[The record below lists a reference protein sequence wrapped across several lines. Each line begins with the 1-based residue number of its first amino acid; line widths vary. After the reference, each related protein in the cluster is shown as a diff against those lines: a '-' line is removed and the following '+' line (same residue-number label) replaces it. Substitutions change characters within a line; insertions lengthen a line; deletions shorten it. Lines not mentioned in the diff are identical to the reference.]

1 MTNKA
6 KKGEKLSAEQI
17 CKILHISKRK
27 CAWMLQ
33 NGMIPCKDSG
43 KKTRRYTVLRKDLD
57 AYIKDSTAHPEK
69 YFIPVTFTSNNP
81 GKREPDKYYLYPHQ
95 VPEDFRPWLD
105 DQWYDLPDVI
115 TPKDVETIL
124 GYEHESVRRWINRG
138 WLQITKAHKRRDRPT
153 RMAHRFHLR
162 LSPSARRG
170 KAKPTASCWINTSVN
185 AYHPSRAPLP
195 KGFFFSAYYCFK
207 IVNATE
213 ICKFFM
219 K

>member
-1 MTNKA
+1 MTNKV

-43 KKTRRYTVLRKDLD
+43 KKIRRYTVLRKYLD
-57 AYIKDSTAHPEK
+57 AYIKDSTVHPEK
-69 YFIPVTFTSNNP
+69 YFIPVIFTSNNP

-115 TPKDVETIL
+115 TPKDVESS
-124 GYEHESVRRWINRG
+124 SV
-138 WLQITKAHKRRDRPT
+138 TST
-153 RMAHRFHLR
+153 
-162 LSPSARRG
+162 SPSADG
-170 KAKPTASCWINTSVN
+170 STAAGSASPKPITPRSSPANGLSTSP
-185 AYHPSRAPLP
+185 ATTPSA
-195 KGFFFSAYYCFK
+195 
-207 IVNATE
+207 
-213 ICKFFM
+213 
-219 K
+219 

>member
-6 KKGEKLSAEQI
+6 KKDEKLSAEQI

-33 NGMIPCKDSG
+33 NGMIPCKDTG

-115 TPKDVETIL
+115 TPRTWKSSSATSTNPSSDGSIAA
-124 GYEHESVRRWINRG
+124 GSASPKP
-138 WLQITKAHKRRDRPT
+138 ITSST
-153 RMAHRFHLR
+153 
-162 LSPSARRG
+162 SPVTSSSISPATTPFKSSR
-170 KAKPTASCWINTSVN
+170 KAKPTANYWINTSVN
-185 AYHPSRAPLP
+185 AYHPSRVPLP
-195 KGFFFSAYYCFK
+195 KGFSFSIYRSISSFL
-207 IVNATE
+207 
-213 ICKFFM
+213 
-219 K
+219 

>member
-1 MTNKA
+1 MTNKV
-6 KKGEKLSAEQI
+6 KKDEKLSAEQI

-57 AYIKDSTAHPEK
+57 AYIKDSTEHPEK

-81 GKREPDKYYLYPHQ
+81 GKREHDKYYLYPHQ

-105 DQWYDLPDVI
+105 DQWDDLPDAI
-115 TPKDVETIL
+115 TPKDVESIL

-138 WLQITKAHKRRDRPT
+138 WLRITKAHNFEIVPRQWLIDFTCDYAFRIARKSKT
-153 RMAHRFHLR
+153 HRKLLDKYF
-162 LSPSARRG
+162 G
-170 KAKPTASCWINTSVN
+170 
-185 AYHPSRAPLP
+185 
-195 KGFFFSAYYCFK
+195 
-207 IVNATE
+207 
-213 ICKFFM
+213 
-219 K
+219 

>member
-1 MTNKA
+1 MTNKT
-6 KKGEKLSAEQI
+6 KKTEKLSAEQI

-57 AYIKDSTAHPEK
+57 AYIKDSTEHPEK

-81 GKREPDKYYLYPHQ
+81 RKREPDKYYLYPHQ

-105 DQWYDLPDVI
+105 DLWYDLPDVI

-124 GYEHESVRRWINRG
+124 GYEHESVRQWINRG
-138 WLQITKAHKRRDRPT
+138 WLRITKAHNFEIVPREWLIDFTCDYAFCIIKKSKT
-153 RMAHRFHLR
+153 HRELLDKYF
-162 LSPSARRG
+162 G
-170 KAKPTASCWINTSVN
+170 
-185 AYHPSRAPLP
+185 
-195 KGFFFSAYYCFK
+195 
-207 IVNATE
+207 
-213 ICKFFM
+213 
-219 K
+219 

>member
-124 GYEHESVRRWINRG
+124 GYEHESADGSTAAGSKSRKP
-138 WLQITKAHKRRDRPT
+138 ITPRSSHANGSSISLAT
-153 RMAHRFHLR
+153 T
-162 LSPSARRG
+162 PSASRG

-195 KGFFFSAYYCFK
+195 KGFSFQLI
-207 IVNATE
+207 IVS
-213 ICKFFM
+213 KS
-219 K
+219 

>member
-6 KKGEKLSAEQI
+6 KKDDKLSAEQI

-57 AYIKDSTAHPEK
+57 AYIKDSAEHPEK

-124 GYEHESVRRWINRG
+124 GYEHESVRRWITRG
-138 WLQITKAHKRRDRPT
+138 WLRITKAHN
-153 RMAHRFHLR
+153 FE
-162 LSPSARRG
+162 
-170 KAKPTASCWINTSVN
+170 
-185 AYHPSRAPLP
+185 
-195 KGFFFSAYYCFK
+195 
-207 IVNATE
+207 IVPANGS
-213 ICKFFM
+213 
-219 K
+219 